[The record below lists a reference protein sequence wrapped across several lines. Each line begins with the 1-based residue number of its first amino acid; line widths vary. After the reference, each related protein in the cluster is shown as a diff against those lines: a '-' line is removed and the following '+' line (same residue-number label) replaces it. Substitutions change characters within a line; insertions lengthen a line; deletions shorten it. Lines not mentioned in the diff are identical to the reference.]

1 MINDTY
7 GHEAGDAVLRLMAV
21 ELSRHIGPRDLAARH
36 VGNALAIVLPGS
48 DREAAASKAA
58 ELRAAF
64 GSLDLAAAGAPG
76 VRLTASFGI
85 AIAPGHGADRDA
97 LIAAAAGL
105 PLVGRERGGSQILFP
120 EDAR

>member
-1 MINDTY
+1 
-7 GHEAGDAVLRLMAV
+7 
-21 ELSRHIGPRDLAARH
+21 
-36 VGNALAIVLPGS
+36 
-48 DREAAASKAA
+48 
-58 ELRAAF
+58 
-64 GSLDLAAAGAPG
+64 